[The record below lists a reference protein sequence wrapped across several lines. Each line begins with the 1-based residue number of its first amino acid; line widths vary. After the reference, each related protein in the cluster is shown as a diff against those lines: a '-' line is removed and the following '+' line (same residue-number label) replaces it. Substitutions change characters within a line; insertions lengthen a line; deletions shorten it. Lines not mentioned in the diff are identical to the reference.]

1 MRTPLV
7 EEVCSE
13 EAVEIDENHNV
24 HEHHGHQEVESMIQR
39 RVVMDEV
46 PGEVKL
52 CSKPEGHVG
61 HHVQQFVNGV
71 DERVLGH
78 LSQFEQ

>member
-1 MRTPLV
+1 MRTPLA
-7 EEVCSE
+7 EEVGSE
-13 EAVEIDENHNV
+13 EAVEIDENHDV
-24 HEHHGHQEVESMIQR
+24 HEHHGCQEVEGMIQR
-39 RVVMDEV
+39 RVVVYEV

-61 HHVQQFVNGV
+61 HHIEQFVDGV
-71 DERVLGH
+71 DESVLGH

>member
-1 MRTPLV
+1 MRTTLV
-7 EEVCSE
+7 EEVGSE
-13 EAVEIDENHNV
+13 EAVEIDENHDV
-24 HEHHGHQEVESMIQR
+24 HEHHGHQEVESMIQC

-52 CSKPEGHVG
+52 CSKPEGHVS
-61 HHVQQFVNGV
+61 HHIQQFINGV
-71 DERVLGH
+71 DERVMCH